1 MLVKLLIDIRFSFK
15 KENEEKKMKKKR
27 EQKVEIKYEI
37 RRKYILISINYIKQ
51 SIQKIQ
57 GVSRLTL
64 RIKENKNYYII
75 FFCCEA

>member
-1 MLVKLLIDIRFSFK
+1 
-15 KENEEKKMKKKR
+15 MKKKR

-75 FFCCEA
+75 FFCREA